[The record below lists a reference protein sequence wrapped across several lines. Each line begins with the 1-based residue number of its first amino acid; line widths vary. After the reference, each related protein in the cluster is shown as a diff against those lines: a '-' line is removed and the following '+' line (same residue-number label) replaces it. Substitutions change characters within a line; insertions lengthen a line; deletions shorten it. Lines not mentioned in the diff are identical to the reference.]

1 MEEDKVIYKELSYK
15 VNGLLFK
22 VHQELGRYRNEKQ
35 YADYF
40 EKLLIKEGLKYIRE
54 YRFEDCQYGKGIS
67 RCIIDFII
75 EDKII
80 LEFKTKDFITKEDY
94 FQVKRYLITL
104 NLKLAL
110 LVNFR
115 QKRLVPKRIL
125 NKEYTN
131 DNLQNL
137 R

>member
-1 MEEDKVIYKELSYK
+1 
-15 VNGLLFK
+15 
-22 VHQELGRYRNEKQ
+22 
-35 YADYF
+35 
-40 EKLLIKEGLKYIRE
+40 
-54 YRFEDCQYGKGIS
+54 
-67 RCIIDFII
+67 
-75 EDKII
+75 I

>member
-1 MEEDKVIYKELSYK
+1 
-15 VNGLLFK
+15 
-22 VHQELGRYRNEKQ
+22 
-35 YADYF
+35 
-40 EKLLIKEGLKYIRE
+40 
-54 YRFEDCQYGKGIS
+54 
-67 RCIIDFII
+67 
-75 EDKII
+75 I

-125 NKEYTN
+125 NKEYTFLPSASPTTN
-131 DNLQNL
+131 GAHPN
-137 R
+137 